1 MFQLISPFKI
11 TLAQKEA
18 AEKLVSGVKKGYKH
32 QTLLGVTGCG
42 KTFVMANV
50 INEVQLPI
58 LVLSPNKT
66 LAAQLYE
73 EFKSFFP
80 KNAVHYF
87 VSYYDYYQPEAYIPQ
102 TDTYIKKD
110 VKINKEID
118 RLRHEAVQSVLS
130 RNDVII
136 VASVSAIYNL
146 GSPKTYQKA
155 KLQFKTGQKIRKRE
169 ILKRLI
175 GLQYERNDYNFEP
188 GKFRIRADFIDVWQ
202 PSGKFI
208 YRIKN
213 IGEEISELIKI
224 EAPFSKESPVKSA
237 ELWPAKFW
245 LSEKE
250 KLKIALSNI
259 RLELQ
264 ERVIKLKSQKKFLE
278 AERLKKRTLY
288 DLSLIQEVGWCHGI
302 ENYSR
307 HLEFRKPKKAPFTLL
322 DYYSQ
327 HSDVIDKLA
336 SHFITFIDESHI
348 SVPQIKGMYEG
359 DKARKEVLIKHGF
372 RLPSCLDNRPLK
384 FNEFLKKTNQIIY
397 TSATPSLFERKKSI
411 QVVEQLIRP
420 TGLLDPEIKIKPTQ
434 NQIEDVIRQI
444 QKRTKKGERVLVTTL
459 TKRLAEAIADYLVS
473 QGIKATFLHSEIKT
487 LQRPR
492 ILRDLR
498 QGKYDVLVGINL
510 LREGLDLPEVS
521 LIIILDAD
529 KESFLRDKTSLMQ
542 IMGRASRHIN
552 GQVVM
557 YANKITGSMKKAI
570 EEVKRRQDIQKRYN
584 QKYHLVP
591 SPITTEIKESLSPEE
606 EILPKSDL
614 LKDYLKEL
622 KNKLELAQRN
632 LQFEKVA
639 LIKKE
644 VQRIKA
650 EK

>member
-557 YANKITGSMKKAI
+557 YADKITGSMKKAI

>member
-288 DLSLIQEVGWCHGI
+288 DLSLIQEIGWCHGI

-557 YANKITGSMKKAI
+557 YADKITGSMKKAI

-606 EILPKSDL
+606 EVLPKSDL

>member
-1 MFQLISPFKI
+1 M
-11 TLAQKEA
+11 
-18 AEKLVSGVKKGYKH
+18 
-32 QTLLGVTGCG
+32 
-42 KTFVMANV
+42 
-50 INEVQLPI
+50 
-58 LVLSPNKT
+58 
-66 LAAQLYE
+66 
-73 EFKSFFP
+73 
-80 KNAVHYF
+80 
-87 VSYYDYYQPEAYIPQ
+87 
-102 TDTYIKKD
+102 
-110 VKINKEID
+110 
-118 RLRHEAVQSVLS
+118 
-130 RNDVII
+130 
-136 VASVSAIYNL
+136 
-146 GSPKTYQKA
+146 
-155 KLQFKTGQKIRKRE
+155 
-169 ILKRLI
+169 
-175 GLQYERNDYNFEP
+175 
-188 GKFRIRADFIDVWQ
+188 
-202 PSGKFI
+202 
-208 YRIKN
+208 
-213 IGEEISELIKI
+213 
-224 EAPFSKESPVKSA
+224 KSA

-557 YANKITGSMKKAI
+557 YADKITGSMKKAI

>member
-288 DLSLIQEVGWCHGI
+288 ELSLIQEVGWCHGI

-606 EILPKSDL
+606 EVLPKSDL

>member
-557 YANKITGSMKKAI
+557 YADKITGSMKKAI

-606 EILPKSDL
+606 EVLPKSDL

>member
-557 YANKITGSMKKAI
+557 YADKITGSMKKAI

-639 LIKKE
+639 LIKK
-644 VQRIKA
+644 
-650 EK
+650 